1 MLNCI
6 GRDIEPRTLE
16 LERNEDNVWIKLSD
30 DFVAYDSSQ
39 LKFLKAVEL
48 FMEDKKIFVGTAS
61 ELSSQLSSDDDNFSN
76 KIISKNIKKLS
87 AELKKVDILGKIRR
101 TGTSRLIELTRIS
114 DDNDDNSSVPK

>member
-1 MLNCI
+1 M
-6 GRDIEPRTLE
+6 E

-30 DFVAYDSSQ
+30 DFVAYDSNQ

-48 FMEDKKIFVGTAS
+48 FMKDKNFFVGTAS
-61 ELSSQLSSDDDNFSN
+61 ELSSQLSSNDDNFSN

-87 AELKKVDILGKIRR
+87 AELKKVDILGEIRR